1 MNKEQIEIEKRIT
14 LEQFLNMKPEDQCK
28 VTHLDLSLA
37 SNEELAKMRSLT
49 EEEKDHERL

>member
-1 MNKEQIEIEKRIT
+1 MYAT
-14 LEQFLNMKPEDQCK
+14 LEQFLTMPLSEQDK